1 MNNFEDLRTSLEFD
15 KILDIIGSRCFSE
28 LGKARLLNSRPLE
41 DPLLLTEALA
51 SVGEVAELLA
61 YDTGL
66 PVWKFSDVRVLLNK
80 IEPEDSY
87 LEPNEVQE
95 IQNLLEIARELTKF
109 FSANK
114 GKYSI
119 LRKLGNRLDPLE
131 NLVKSITSTI
141 EPSGAIFDNAS
152 PELKSIRQQIGVVTK
167 QIHIRLERILKKQ
180 AEHLQ
185 ENFITLREGR
195 LVLPVREF
203 SVKKVPGIVH
213 GQSASGQTHY
223 IEPFTVVAMNNEMQ
237 ELYVQEKKEVIRILK
252 RLSSAVRAHHGE
264 ITTDLEVI
272 VSLDVIQAK
281 AQYTRSVD
289 AAAPVINEAFCW
301 EIKNGYH
308 PLLLRRIGKEATPVS
323 LTIGD
328 AFQVLVITGPN
339 AGGKTVTLKTVGLL
353 QLMFQSGFH
362 IPVDKGSRF
371 PLCRQIF
378 AVIGDEQSIENDLS
392 TFSSHIT
399 KLNDIRNK
407 AGDDSLILIDEIGTG
422 TDPSEGAALA
432 IAFLERLNRQGSVT
446 MVTTHL
452 GDLKV
457 FAQGAEGVENAA
469 MEFDRQTL
477 SPRFRLETGIPG
489 SSYAFE
495 ISRRLGVE
503 PDILDRARDI
513 LGSEQHDLEEMIG
526 KLSEMK
532 QEYEDRL
539 GQLSIRETELRGL
552 QALYNT
558 RAEELRKKKKSF
570 EREAYESA
578 QSILAETNK
587 TIENVIREI
596 KESQAAKTAISEGKA
611 KLSSLKQKI
620 VSEGERSVVSV
631 ISLEDLEIGKTV
643 FSARLRLSG
652 QITKIFTERQEVEL
666 ETNGIKVT
674 VPFEDLRLS
683 EVQEIPLESRQPETD
698 ASEPVSFEIDLRG
711 KIGDEALLDLEK
723 YLDAARLSNWK
734 EIRIIHGKG
743 TGALRQRIHQFLRNL
758 DYISSFRLGSYGEG
772 DSGVTIVEL

>member
-1 MNNFEDLRTSLEFD
+1 MNNFEDLKSSLEFD
-15 KILDIIGSRCFSE
+15 KILEIIGSRCFSE
-28 LGKARLLNSRPLE
+28 LGKARLRNSHPLT
-41 DPLLLTEALA
+41 DPALLAESLESVSEAVALLTF
-51 SVGEVAELLA
+51 
-61 YDTGL
+61 DTGM
-66 PVWKFSDVRVLLNK
+66 PVWAFGDVRILLNK

-87 LEPNEVQE
+87 LEPDEFQE

-109 FSANK
+109 FSGNED
-114 GKYSI
+114 KYPV
-119 LRKLGNRLDPLE
+119 LRTLGARLDPLD

-141 EPSGAIFDNAS
+141 EASGTIYDNAS
-152 PELKSIRQQIGVVTK
+152 PELRSIRQQIGVVTK
-167 QIHIRLERILKKQ
+167 QIHIRLERILNKQ

-223 IEPFTVVAMNNEMQ
+223 IEPFTVVALNNEMH
-237 ELYVQEKKEVIRILK
+237 ELYVQEKKEIIRILK
-252 RLSSAVRAHHGE
+252 RLSSAVRSHNGE
-264 ITTDLEVI
+264 ITINLDVI

-281 AQYTRSVD
+281 AQYARSVD
-289 AAAPVINEAFCW
+289 AIAPVINDPFHW
-301 EIKNGYH
+301 EIINGYH
-308 PLLLRRIGKEATPVS
+308 PLLLKRIGKEATPVS
-323 LTIGD
+323 LSIGD
-328 AFQVLVITGPN
+328 SFNILVITGPN

-371 PLCRQIF
+371 PLCQQIF

-399 KLNDIRNK
+399 KLNDIDNT
-407 AGDDSLILIDEIGTG
+407 AADGSLMLIDEIGTG

-432 IAFLERLNRQGSVT
+432 IAFLERLNRKGRVT

-457 FAQGAEGVENAA
+457 FAQGTDGVENAA

-495 ISRRLGVE
+495 ISRRLGVAPE
-503 PDILDRARDI
+503 ILDRARDI

-526 KLSEMK
+526 NLTEIK
-532 QEYEDRL
+532 QAYEDRL
-539 GQLSIRETELRGL
+539 AQLSIRETEVKGL

-578 QSILAETNK
+578 QHILSETNK
-587 TIENVIREI
+587 TIENIIREI
-596 KESQAAKTAISEGKA
+596 RESQAGKKEIREGKA
-611 KLSSLKQKI
+611 RLASLRQKMAGEAVKPP
-620 VSEGERSVVSV
+620 VSGDIMKE
-631 ISLEDLEIGKTV
+631 LEIGKTV
-643 FSARLRLSG
+643 RSIRLRRSG
-652 QITKIFTERQEVEL
+652 QIIKIFTDRREVEL

-674 VPFEDLRLS
+674 VPFDDLQLS
-683 EVQEIPLESRQPETD
+683 ETPEIPVDSPH
-698 ASEPVSFEIDLRG
+698 AGSSAGEPVPYEIDLRG
-711 KIGDEALLDLEK
+711 KIGDEALLELEK

-743 TGALRQRIHQFLRNL
+743 TGALRQRIHQYLRKLN
-758 DYISSFRLGSYGEG
+758 YISSFRLGGYGEG